1 MFVHIGND
9 YIINDKEI
17 IAVFDIDNSSIS
29 VKTRNFLSKAEKEG
43 RIINISTDIP
53 RSFIV
58 CEPKEKEEKHIIY
71 LSQLSSSTILKR
83 IEKEIKE
90 SLTIEN

>member
-9 YIINDKEI
+9 FIINDKEI

-29 VKTRNFLSKAEKEG
+29 KKTREFLNKAEKEG
-43 RIINISTDIP
+43 IIINISTDIP

-58 CEPKEKEEKHIIY
+58 CENEKKEKKVY

-83 IEKEIKE
+83 IEKGKIVY
-90 SLTIEN
+90 EN

>member
-9 YIINDKEI
+9 YIINDKDI
-17 IAVFDIDNSSIS
+17 IAVFDIDNASIS
-29 VKTRNFLSKAEKEG
+29 KRTRNFLKKAEEEG
-43 RIINISTDIP
+43 RIINVSSDIP

-58 CEPKEKEEKHIIY
+58 YKPKEKENKHIIY

-83 IEKEIKE
+83 IERGKIV
-90 SLTIEN
+90 L

>member
-9 YIINDKEI
+9 YIINDKDI
-17 IAVFDIDNSSIS
+17 IAVFDIDNASIS
-29 VKTRNFLSKAEKEG
+29 KRTRNFLKKAEEEG
-43 RIINISTDIP
+43 KIINVSSDIP

-58 CEPKEKEEKHIIY
+58 YKPKENKHIIY

-83 IEKEIKE
+83 IEKGKII
-90 SLTIEN
+90 L